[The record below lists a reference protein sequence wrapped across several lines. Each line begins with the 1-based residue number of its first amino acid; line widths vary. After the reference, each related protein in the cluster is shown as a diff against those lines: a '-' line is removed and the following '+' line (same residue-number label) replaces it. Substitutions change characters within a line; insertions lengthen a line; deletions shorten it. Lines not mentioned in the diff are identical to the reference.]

1 MNLTILE
8 RRDEME
14 EIIFGNPFNLYL
26 PKNVVYGRIHE
37 KGWTKIRLNFYNKF
51 SYVVNQNWS
60 TIGFD
65 DAYSQQFILGI
76 IYNNISENN
85 MRYKH
90 FSKILG
96 VKYVNE

>member
-1 MNLTILE
+1 MS
-8 RRDEME
+8 

-26 PKNVVYGRIHE
+26 PDKFAYARIHE
-37 KGWTKIRLNFYNKF
+37 SGWSKIVINSHKNFG
-51 SYVVNQNWS
+51 YVVDQNWS

-65 DAYSQQFILGI
+65 DAYSQQFILGTMR
-76 IYNNISENN
+76 NNISENN

-90 FSKILG
+90 ISKILG